1 MTIDNLIDKAIEAY
15 EMHSGTDLNRTLFRR
30 VVTDIARPL
39 LAENHKLRNFGLPAL
54 EKVEALSRKIWS
66 PELNKAERVA
76 AAFPTSGDTAMK
88 YQGQDVQTRPL
99 KRDDIKHGGQ
109 FDQNREKVI
118 VVYNDGREVVVAK
131 DEMEG
136 KPPEHSSAGGNPPEH
151 ANKPDTPPGQAER
164 PQPKA

>member
-1 MTIDNLIDKAIEAY
+1 
-15 EMHSGTDLNRTLFRR
+15 
-30 VVTDIARPL
+30 
-39 LAENHKLRNFGLPAL
+39 
-54 EKVEALSRKIWS
+54 
-66 PELNKAERVA
+66 
-76 AAFPTSGDTAMK
+76 MK

-99 KRDDIKHGGQ
+99 KRDDLKHGGQ

-131 DEMEG
+131 DDMDKENQG